1 MPMTRVVMPQL
12 GESVHEGTISKWLVK
27 PGDKVVEFEPMLEVD
42 TDKVSAEV
50 PSPVTGILREI
61 LAKEG
66 ETVQAG
72 AEIAVVEVGGDGETA
87 APAPTASEPKKTE
100 TKKETPVAETAE
112 APAPAPTASEPKKTE
127 TKKATPAAETA
138 EPPAPAPTASEPKE
152 TETKKETPVAETAEP
167 PAPAP
172 ADGAAA
178 VKAEAAPAPE
188 AKDESPAEAPA
199 PAPADGAAAVKAE
212 AAPAPEA
219 KDESPP
225 EIPSPAQEEGPE
237 PAPPLATGEH
247 RYSPAVQMVASELKV
262 DLSKISGT
270 GIGGRVT
277 KKDVQDFAASAKDAP
292 TAPVAPSAAAAAGQ
306 GDQVV
311 QLTRVRRLI
320 AENMSRSKST
330 IPHAWQTQEADMSG
344 VVANRAANKVAFQT
358 QEGFSLTYL
367 PYVMAAAVSALR
379 EHREVNSTFNET
391 ELIVHRDINLGVSVG
406 LEDTLVVP
414 VVRRAD
420 GLSIAGLARAVNDIA
435 TRARSK
441 QLKAD
446 DLAGA
451 TFTVNNSGTFGTLF
465 SYSVINPGQAGILTM
480 EAIVDRPMAVGGM
493 IGIKPMMYLCF
504 SFDHRVLD
512 GLQAARFLVSCRKWL
527 EAVTVESPIY

>member
-1 MPMTRVVMPQL
+1 MASKTTRVVMPQL

-50 PSPVTGILREI
+50 PAPVTGILREI

-66 ETVQAG
+66 QTVQAG
-72 AEIAVVEVGGDGETA
+72 AEIAVVEVGADSSGKPEVTA
-87 APAPTASEPKKTE
+87 AP
-100 TKKETPVAETAE
+100 E
-112 APAPAPTASEPKKTE
+112 APAPARAVAGPKP
-127 TKKATPAAETA
+127 TPAAA
-138 EPPAPAPTASEPKE
+138 EPAPAAHA
-152 TETKKETPVAETAEP
+152 VAQGE
-167 PAPAP
+167 
-172 ADGAAA
+172 A
-178 VKAEAAPAPE
+178 V
-188 AKDESPAEAPA
+188 
-199 PAPADGAAAVKAE
+199 
-212 AAPAPEA
+212 
-219 KDESPP
+219 
-225 EIPSPAQEEGPE
+225 IPSPLRGEGQGE
-237 PAPPLATGEH
+237 GAVAPATTDTGEH
-247 RYSPAVQMVASELKV
+247 RYSPAVQMLGSELKV
-262 DLSKISGT
+262 DLSKVTGT

-277 KKDVQDFAASAKDAP
+277 KKDVQDFASKAKATPPAQAPAP
-292 TAPVAPSAAAAAGQ
+292 TPGE

-320 AENMSRSKST
+320 AENMVRSKST

-344 VVANRAANKVAFQT
+344 VVANRSANKGAFQK

-367 PYVMAAAVSALR
+367 PYVVAAAVSALR
-379 EHREVNSTFNET
+379 EHPEVNATFNET
-391 ELIVHRDINLGVSVG
+391 ELIIHRDINIGVSVG
-406 LEDTLVVP
+406 LEDTLIVP

-420 GLSIAGLARAVNDIA
+420 GLSIAGLARAVNDLA
-435 TRARSK
+435 SRARTK

-480 EAIVDRPMAVGGM
+480 EAIVDRPVAVNGM

-512 GLQAARFLVSCRKWL
+512 GLQAARFLTSCRKWL
-527 EAVTVESPIY
+527 EAVTLESPVY

>member
-1 MPMTRVVMPQL
+1 MAGTDKRVVMPQL

-50 PSPVTGILREI
+50 PAPVTGILKEI

-72 AEIAVVEVGGDGETA
+72 AEIAVVEIGGDGA
-87 APAPTASEPKKTE
+87 APAEGDGRPAKGEAKKAPEAQATATPEAPAPPPQPAKGAATPTPAPE
-100 TKKETPVAETAE
+100 AEAPA
-112 APAPAPTASEPKKTE
+112 APAPAPE
-127 TKKATPAAETA
+127 
-138 EPPAPAPTASEPKE
+138 PAPTK
-152 TETKKETPVAETAEP
+152 
-167 PAPAP
+167 AP
-172 ADGAAA
+172 
-178 VKAEAAPAPE
+178 
-188 AKDESPAEAPA
+188 SLTL
-199 PAPADGAAAVKAE
+199 
-212 AAPAPEA
+212 
-219 KDESPP
+219 
-225 EIPSPAQEEGPE
+225 EG
-237 PAPPLATGEH
+237 GEH
-247 RYSPAVQMVASELKV
+247 RYSPAVQMAASELKV
-262 DLSKISGT
+262 DLSKINGT

-277 KKDVQDFAASAKDAP
+277 KKDVQEF
-292 TAPVAPSAAAAAGQ
+292 AAAAKAAPAAKPGPVATPVTPAE
-306 GDQVV
+306 GDEVV

-320 AENMSRSKST
+320 GENMTRSKTT

-344 VVANRAANKVAFQT
+344 VVANRNANKAAFQQ

-367 PYVMAAAVSALR
+367 PYVMAATVSALR
-379 EHREVNSTFNET
+379 EHRDVNSTFHDT

-420 GLSIAGLARAVNDIA
+420 GLSIAGLARAVNDVA
-435 TRARSK
+435 NRARTK

-480 EAIVDRPMAVGGM
+480 EAIVERPVAIKGM

>member
-1 MPMTRVVMPQL
+1 MAKTTRVVMPQL

-42 TDKVSAEV
+42 TDKVNAEV
-50 PSPVTGILREI
+50 PAPVSGILREI

-72 AEIAVVEVGGDGETA
+72 AEIAVVEIGSDGEVT
-87 APAPTASEPKKTE
+87 
-100 TKKETPVAETAE
+100 
-112 APAPAPTASEPKKTE
+112 
-127 TKKATPAAETA
+127 ATPET
-138 EPPAPAPTASEPKE
+138 
-152 TETKKETPVAETAEP
+152 

-172 ADGAAA
+172 ATAAP
-178 VKAEAAPAPE
+178 KASEEAPIKPSAKVPEEAAPAAPTKPTLE
-188 AKDESPAEAPA
+188 ERVPSPPSTETVREQSVGPSLSPLARRGEEESPAPKL
-199 PAPADGAAAVKAE
+199 D
-212 AAPAPEA
+212 
-219 KDESPP
+219 S
-225 EIPSPAQEEGPE
+225 
-237 PAPPLATGEH
+237 GEH
-247 RYSPAVQMVASELKV
+247 RYSPAVQMQASELKV
-262 DLSKISGT
+262 DLSKVTGT

-277 KKDVQDFAASAKDAP
+277 KKDVQEFAARPKAAP
-292 TAPVAPSAAAAAGQ
+292 AAPAQPVTPRE
-306 GDQVV
+306 GDEVV
-311 QLTRVRRLI
+311 QLTRVRKLI
-320 AENMSRSKST
+320 AENMVRSKTT

-344 VVANRAANKVAFQT
+344 VVANRAANKAAFQK

-367 PYVMAAAVSALR
+367 PYVMGAAASALR
-379 EHREVNSTFNET
+379 EHPEVNATFNDT
-391 ELIVHRDINLGVSVG
+391 EIIIHRDINLGISVG
-406 LEDTLVVP
+406 LDDTLIVP

-420 GLSIAGLARAVNDIA
+420 GLSLAGLARSVNDVA
-435 TRARSK
+435 TRARNK

-480 EAIVDRPMAVGGM
+480 EAIVERPMAVSGM

-512 GLQAARFLVSCRKWL
+512 GLQAARFLTSCRRWL
-527 EAVTVESPIY
+527 EAVTAESPVY

>member
-1 MPMTRVVMPQL
+1 MAGKTTRVVMPQL

-27 PGDKVVEFEPMLEVD
+27 VGDKVVEFEPMLEVD
-42 TDKVSAEV
+42 TDKVNAEV
-50 PSPVTGILREI
+50 PAPVTGILREI

-72 AEIAVVEVGGDGETA
+72 AEIAVVELNTDGKATVTTE
-87 APAPTASEPKKTE
+87 APAPTAAAAKAEPNVNE
-100 TKKETPVAETAE
+100 E
-112 APAPAPTASEPKKTE
+112 AAPPAA
-127 TKKATPAAETA
+127 ATPA
-138 EPPAPAPTASEPKE
+138 
-152 TETKKETPVAETAEP
+152 TKV
-167 PAPAP
+167 
-172 ADGAAA
+172 D
-178 VKAEAAPAPE
+178 
-188 AKDESPAEAPA
+188 S
-199 PAPADGAAAVKAE
+199 
-212 AAPAPEA
+212 
-219 KDESPP
+219 
-225 EIPSPAQEEGPE
+225 
-237 PAPPLATGEH
+237 GEH
-247 RYSPAVQMVASELKV
+247 RFSPAVQMQASELKV
-262 DLSKISGT
+262 DLANVTGT

-277 KKDVQDFAASAKDAP
+277 KKDVLDFAAQAKAAP
-292 TAPVAPSAAAAAGQ
+292 AAAAAPALKPGE
-306 GDQVV
+306 GDEVV

-320 AENMSRSKST
+320 AENMVRSKTT

-344 VVANRAANKVAFQT
+344 VVANRSANKAAFQK

-367 PYVMAAAVSALR
+367 PYVMAAAASALR
-379 EHREVNSTFNET
+379 EHPQVNATFNET
-391 ELIVHRDINLGVSVG
+391 ELIIHRDINLGISVG
-406 LEDTLVVP
+406 LEDTLIVP

-420 GLSIAGLARAVNDIA
+420 GLSLAGLARAVNDVA
-435 TRARSK
+435 SRARNK

-480 EAIVDRPMAVGGM
+480 EAIVERPVAVDGM

-512 GLQAARFLVSCRKWL
+512 GLQAARFLTSCRKWL

>member
-1 MPMTRVVMPQL
+1 MAKTTRVVMPQL

-42 TDKVSAEV
+42 TDKVNAEV
-50 PSPVTGILREI
+50 PAPVTGILREI

-72 AEIAVVEVGGDGETA
+72 AEIAVVEIGSDGKVEA
-87 APAPTASEPKKTE
+87 
-100 TKKETPVAETAE
+100 TPE
-112 APAPAPTASEPKKTE
+112 APAPAPKAEAPKASEEAPPRAVSK
-127 TKKATPAAETA
+127 PAAEVPEEA
-138 EPPAPAPTASEPKE
+138 PEPVAAKPAPTER
-152 TETKKETPVAETAEP
+152 
-167 PAPAP
+167 
-172 ADGAAA
+172 
-178 VKAEAAPAPE
+178 
-188 AKDESPAEAPA
+188 
-199 PAPADGAAAVKAE
+199 
-212 AAPAPEA
+212 
-219 KDESPP
+219 
-225 EIPSPAQEEGPE
+225 IPSPLRGAISESEPTRAGAQGEGEGPKPATPPSAAPSE
-237 PAPPLATGEH
+237 PATALASGEH
-247 RYSPAVQMVASELKV
+247 RYSPAVQMQASELKV
-262 DLSKISGT
+262 DLTKVTGT

-277 KKDVQDFAASAKDAP
+277 KKDVQEFAARPKAAP
-292 TAPVAPSAAAAAGQ
+292 AAPAPAATPGQ

-311 QLTRVRRLI
+311 QLTRVRKLI
-320 AENMSRSKST
+320 AENMVRSKTT

-344 VVANRAANKVAFQT
+344 VVANRAANKAGFQK

-367 PYVMAAAVSALR
+367 PYVMAATAAALR
-379 EHREVNSTFNET
+379 EHPEVNSTFNET
-391 ELIVHRDINLGVSVG
+391 EIILHRDINLGISVG
-406 LEDTLVVP
+406 LEDTLIVP

-420 GLSIAGLARAVNDIA
+420 GLSLAGLARSVNDIA
-435 TRARSK
+435 TRAKNK

-480 EAIVDRPMAVGGM
+480 EAIVERPVAVNGM

-512 GLQAARFLVSCRKWL
+512 GLQGARFLTSCRKWL
-527 EAVTVESPIY
+527 EAVTVESPVY

>member
-1 MPMTRVVMPQL
+1 MATTRVVMPQL

-50 PSPVTGILREI
+50 PAPVTGVLKEI

-66 ETVQAG
+66 QTVQAG
-72 AEIAVVEVGGDGETA
+72 AEIAVVELGGAAGEPADSGGAGEVTA
-87 APAPTASEPKKTE
+87 
-100 TKKETPVAETAE
+100 TPE
-112 APAPAPTASEPKKTE
+112 APAPAPKTDVE
-127 TKKATPAAETA
+127 KPLPAA
-138 EPPAPAPTASEPKE
+138 PPPQP
-152 TETKKETPVAETAEP
+152 P

-172 ADGAAA
+172 AP
-178 VKAEAAPAPE
+178 AAP
-188 AKDESPAEAPA
+188 
-199 PAPADGAAAVKAE
+199 
-212 AAPAPEA
+212 
-219 KDESPP
+219 PP
-225 EIPSPAQEEGPE
+225 ERD
-237 PAPPLATGEH
+237 GEAH
-247 RYSPAVQMVASELKV
+247 RYSPAVQMTGAELKV
-262 DLSKISGT
+262 DLSQVHGT
-270 GIGGRVT
+270 GLGGRVT
-277 KKDVQDFAASAKDAP
+277 KKDVQDFAVRAK
-292 TAPVAPSAAAAAGQ
+292 TAPAPPAPAPRSQ
-306 GDQVV
+306 PSDGDQVV
-311 QLTRVRRLI
+311 PLTRIRKLI
-320 AENMSRSKST
+320 AENMTRAKQT

-344 VVANRAANKVAFQT
+344 VVANRNANKASFQK

-367 PYVMAAAVSALR
+367 PYVMAAAISALR
-379 EHREVNSTFNET
+379 EHPEVNATFNET
-391 ELIVHRDINLGVSVG
+391 ELIMHRDINLGISVG

-420 GLSIAGLARAVNDIA
+420 GLSIAGLARAVNELA

-446 DLAGA
+446 ELAGG

-480 EAIVDRPMAVGGM
+480 EAIVERPVAVKGM

-512 GLQAARFLVSCRKWL
+512 GLQAARFLTSVRKWL
-527 EAVTVESPIY
+527 ELVTVETPVY

>member
-1 MPMTRVVMPQL
+1 MAGTTKRVVMPQL

-50 PSPVTGILREI
+50 PAPVTGILKEI

-72 AEIAVVEVGGDGETA
+72 AEIAVVEVGGDGA
-87 APAPTASEPKKTE
+87 APEPEAEPKAAAPEAEPKATVPKKAPTNSATQ
-100 TKKETPVAETAE
+100 E
-112 APAPAPTASEPKKTE
+112 APAPSEPV
-127 TKKATPAAETA
+127 PAAKAESQA
-138 EPPAPAPTASEPKE
+138 EPKAEPAAAATEPPPAKAPAANLE
-152 TETKKETPVAETAEP
+152 
-167 PAPAP
+167 
-172 ADGAAA
+172 
-178 VKAEAAPAPE
+178 
-188 AKDESPAEAPA
+188 
-199 PAPADGAAAVKAE
+199 
-212 AAPAPEA
+212 
-219 KDESPP
+219 
-225 EIPSPAQEEGPE
+225 
-237 PAPPLATGEH
+237 TGEH
-247 RYSPAVQMVASELKV
+247 RYSPAVQMAASELKV
-262 DLSKISGT
+262 DLSKIDGT

-277 KKDVQDFAASAKDAP
+277 KKDVQDFAASAKAAP
-292 TAPVAPSAAAAAGQ
+292 AANAAIAPAAPAE
-306 GDQVV
+306 GDQVI

-320 AENMSRSKST
+320 AENMTRSKTT

-344 VVANRAANKVAFQT
+344 VVANRNANKAAFQE

-367 PYVMAAAVSALR
+367 PYVMAATVSALR
-379 EHREVNSTFNET
+379 EHREVNSTFHET

-435 TRARSK
+435 NRARTK

-480 EAIVDRPMAVGGM
+480 EAIVDRPVAVKGM

>member
-1 MPMTRVVMPQL
+1 MAGTTKRVVMPQL

-50 PSPVTGILREI
+50 PAPVTGILKEI

-72 AEIAVVEVGGDGETA
+72 AEIAVVEVAGDGAAPEPEPTASAAAAEPKAAASKKAATTTTAPETPAQAEPVPAAKAKTQDEPKDEPAA
-87 APAPTASEPKKTE
+87 APAEPLPAK
-100 TKKETPVAETAE
+100 
-112 APAPAPTASEPKKTE
+112 APASNLE
-127 TKKATPAAETA
+127 
-138 EPPAPAPTASEPKE
+138 
-152 TETKKETPVAETAEP
+152 
-167 PAPAP
+167 
-172 ADGAAA
+172 
-178 VKAEAAPAPE
+178 
-188 AKDESPAEAPA
+188 
-199 PAPADGAAAVKAE
+199 
-212 AAPAPEA
+212 
-219 KDESPP
+219 
-225 EIPSPAQEEGPE
+225 
-237 PAPPLATGEH
+237 TGEH

-262 DLSKISGT
+262 DLSKIDGT

-277 KKDVQDFAASAKDAP
+277 KKDVQDY
-292 TAPVAPSAAAAAGQ
+292 AAAAKAAPAAKPAAAPITPGE

-320 AENMSRSKST
+320 AENMTRSKTT

-344 VVANRAANKVAFQT
+344 VVANRAANKAAFQQ

-367 PYVMAAAVSALR
+367 PYVIAATVSALR
-379 EHREVNSTFNET
+379 EHPQVNSTFHET

-420 GLSIAGLARAVNDIA
+420 GLSIAGLARAVNDLA
-435 TRARSK
+435 SRARTK

-480 EAIVDRPMAVGGM
+480 EAIVDRPVAVKGM

-527 EAVTVESPIY
+527 EAVTAESPIY

>member
-1 MPMTRVVMPQL
+1 MANTTRVVMPQL

-27 PGDKVVEFEPMLEVD
+27 PGDRVVEFEPMLEVD
-42 TDKVSAEV
+42 TDKVNAEV
-50 PSPVTGILREI
+50 PAPVTGILREI

-72 AEIAVVEVGGDGETA
+72 AEIAVVELSPDGKATEPTA
-87 APAPTASEPKKTE
+87 AAEKAVEKGSE
-100 TKKETPVAETAE
+100 
-112 APAPAPTASEPKKTE
+112 
-127 TKKATPAAETA
+127 
-138 EPPAPAPTASEPKE
+138 
-152 TETKKETPVAETAEP
+152 
-167 PAPAP
+167 
-172 ADGAAA
+172 
-178 VKAEAAPAPE
+178 EAAPPRAAEKAPE
-188 AKDESPAEAPA
+188 ARIPS
-199 PAPADGAAAVKAE
+199 
-212 AAPAPEA
+212 
-219 KDESPP
+219 SPP
-225 EIPSPAQEEGPE
+225 GERDKARGGEEQ
-237 PAPPLATGEH
+237 H
-247 RYSPAVQMVASELKV
+247 RYSPAVQMQADELKV
-262 DLSKISGT
+262 DLSKVAGT

-277 KKDVQDFAASAKDAP
+277 KKDVQDFATQAKAAP
-292 TAPVAPSAAAAAGQ
+292 AAAPAPAVKPAE
-306 GDQVV
+306 GDEIV

-320 AENMSRSKST
+320 AENMVRSKTT

-344 VVANRAANKVAFQT
+344 VVANRSANKAAFQK

-367 PYVMAAAVSALR
+367 PYVMAAAASALR
-379 EHREVNSTFNET
+379 EHPQVNATFNET

-420 GLSIAGLARAVNDIA
+420 GLSLAGLARAVNDVA
-435 TRARSK
+435 TRARNK

-480 EAIVDRPMAVGGM
+480 EAIVERPVAMQGM

-512 GLQAARFLVSCRKWL
+512 GLQAARFLTSCRKWL
-527 EAVTVESPIY
+527 EGVSADTPVY